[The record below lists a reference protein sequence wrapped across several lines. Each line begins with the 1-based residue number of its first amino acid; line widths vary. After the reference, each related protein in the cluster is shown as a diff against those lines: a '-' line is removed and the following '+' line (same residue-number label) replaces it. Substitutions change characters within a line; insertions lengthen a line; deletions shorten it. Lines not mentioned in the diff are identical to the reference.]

1 MSEFEKAILEEL
13 RSLNSKI
20 GGLEEG
26 QKETLSRMDALG
38 EGQKETLSRMD
49 ALEEGQ
55 KEDRKVLD
63 LVATQVSILTK
74 DVNDLKEGQKRLEHA
89 QSKTEIVLEHDIRNQ
104 LQVLFDGQ
112 KQQGDQLNRIEEEV
126 KKHDEVI
133 LRRIK

>member
-26 QKETLSRMDALG
+26 QN
-38 EGQKETLSRMD
+38 
-49 ALEEGQ
+49 
-55 KEDRKVLD
+55 EDRKVLD

-74 DVNDLKEGQKRLEHA
+74 DVNDLKEGQNRLEHA
-89 QSKTEIVLEHDIRNQ
+89 QSKTEIVLEHDIKNQ
-104 LQVLFDGQ
+104 LQILFDGQ
-112 KQQGDQLNRIEEEV
+112 KQQGDQLSRIEEEV

>member
-1 MSEFEKAILEEL
+1 MNNEEKILKL
-13 RSLNSKI
+13 
-20 GGLEEG
+20 LENIAG
-26 QKETLSRMDALG
+26 RMG
-38 EGQKETLSRMD
+38 

-55 KEDRKVLD
+55 KEDSKILE
-63 LVATQVSILTK
+63 LVAAQVSNVTG
-74 DVNDLKEGQKRLEHA
+74 DVEALKNGQRKLEIA
-89 QSKTEIVLEHDIRNQ
+89 IEHDIKNQ